1 MGPVL
6 YFAYGSNLDDQQ
18 MRARFPSAV
27 VVGAAVLPNHALAF
41 GGFSHRW
48 GGAVASVVRAR
59 GARVEGL
66 LYTLDDAEVANL
78 DRFEGHPFAYERV
91 ARFVVVDGARRRRAQ
106 TYLQPE
112 ETFEPWA
119 PQPEY
124 LAVIA
129 SAYRRL
135 GFDRGRLALAAGLG
149 GAS

>member
-1 MGPVL
+1 MGDML
-6 YFAYGSNLDDQQ
+6 YFAYGSNLDEGQ
-18 MRARFPSAV
+18 MRARCPSAV
-27 VVGAAVLPNHALAF
+27 VVGAAVLPNHELAF

-66 LYTLDDAEVANL
+66 LYALDDGEVAHL

-91 ARFVVVDGARRRRAQ
+91 ARFVVVDGGRRRRVQ

-112 ETFEPWA
+112 DTFERWSP
-119 PQPEY
+119 PLEY

-129 SAYRRL
+129 GAYRRL
-135 GFDRGRLALAAGLG
+135 GFDRARLALAAGLG

>member
-1 MGPVL
+1 MGPML
-6 YFAYGSNLDDQQ
+6 YFAYGSNLDERQ
-18 MRARFPSAV
+18 MRARCPSAV
-27 VVGAAVLPNHALAF
+27 IVGAAVLPNHDLAF

-48 GGAVASVVRAR
+48 GGAVASVVRTR
-59 GARVEGL
+59 GSRVEGL
-66 LYTLDDAEVANL
+66 LYALDDGDVAQL
-78 DRFEGHPFAYERV
+78 DRFEGHPFSYERV
-91 ARFVVVDGARRRRAQ
+91 ARFVLADGGRRRVQ

-112 ETFEPWA
+112 ETFERWA

-135 GFDRGRLALAAGLG
+135 GFDRARLALAAGLG